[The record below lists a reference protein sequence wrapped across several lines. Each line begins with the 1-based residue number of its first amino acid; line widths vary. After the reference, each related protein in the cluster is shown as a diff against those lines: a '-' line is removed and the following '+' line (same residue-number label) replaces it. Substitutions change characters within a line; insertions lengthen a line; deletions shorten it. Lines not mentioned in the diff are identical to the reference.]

1 MARAKDTS
9 RSDARRRYRETQR
22 VEADPVEVEDD
33 LIAPAP
39 VTSGRPSFKLPDVR
53 GDLAALPSIFRS
65 RPLVLVP
72 FAMLIVAFLLE
83 LVRQSGALPTGAIGD
98 IALLY
103 IQLTLPP
110 TALFVFFIGGFLAP
124 RASWLVGGLLGALDA
139 LLITLLVLIN
149 PQEQLQGSGITEVAQ
164 GLVPLWGIA
173 IAVGILAAAFAAWYR
188 TFLRSSQERARANR
202 AAREREQAVAAKE
215 QAKKDKAAARSAAST
230 GRGRSS

>member
-1 MARAKDTS
+1 MTGGHVARAKDTT
-9 RSDARRRYRETQR
+9 RSDARRRYRESQR
-22 VEADPVEVEDD
+22 VETDPVELEDE

-53 GDLAALPSIFRS
+53 GDIVALPSVFRS
-65 RPLVLVP
+65 RPLVLIP

-83 LVRQSGALPTGAIGD
+83 LVRQRGALPAGAVGD

-124 RASWLVGGLLGALDA
+124 RASWLIGGLLGALDA

-149 PQEQLQGSGITEVAQ
+149 PQEQLQGSGLTEVAQ

-173 IAVGILAAAFAAWYR
+173 ILVGILAAAFAAWYR

-215 QAKKDKAAARSAAST
+215 QA
-230 GRGRSS
+230 

>member
-1 MARAKDTS
+1 VARAKDTS
-9 RSDARRRYRETQR
+9 RSDARRRYRDSQR
-22 VEADPVEVEDD
+22 VETDEVELEDE

-39 VTSGRPSFKLPDVR
+39 VSSGRPSFRLPDVR
-53 GDLAALPSIFRS
+53 GDVVALPGVIRS
-65 RPLVLVP
+65 RPLVLLP
-72 FAMLIVAFLLE
+72 FGLLLLAFLLE
-83 LVRQSGALPTGAIGD
+83 LVRQSGALPAGAVGD

-110 TALFVFFIGGFLAP
+110 TALFIFFIGGFLAP
-124 RASWLVGGLLGALDA
+124 RASWLIGALLGAFDA

-173 IAVGILAAAFAAWYR
+173 IGVGILAAAFAAWYR

-202 AAREREQAVAAKE
+202 AAREREQALAAKE
-215 QAKKDKAAARSAAST
+215 QAKKDKAAARQAAST
-230 GRGRSS
+230 RGR